1 MSSASNL
8 ELQGSWANA
17 VSLDVLV
24 NKIVPFPQ
32 GEVRGLSVL

>member
-8 ELQGSWANA
+8 ELQGTWGNA
-17 VSLDVLV
+17 VSLDLLV

-32 GEVRGLSVL
+32 GEVRGLAVI